1 MVELMESEDVDVVF
15 EGLVMILES
24 LILDKIDDDEDE
36 EKYLVC
42 LRDLWVSYINLKLV
56 LLIFYNI
63 YF

>member
-42 LRDLWVSYINLKLV
+42 LRDL
-56 LLIFYNI
+56 
-63 YF
+63 